1 MKKLLLI
8 LSILFTL
15 NVKGQVIQFVQQ
27 PSQTDIKVKFV
38 DYKYQADVVV
48 MKVDNKYQAS
58 KPGHWYFKYSS
69 FSNSGYYSNSTLK
82 VRIVRYHYEADFHVY
97 VTENRWEIKLT
108 DEYLNAIK

>member
-8 LSILFTL
+8 LSILFTFSA
-15 NVKGQVIQFVQQ
+15 NGQVIQFVQQ

-38 DYKYQADVVV
+38 EYRYQADVVV

>member
-1 MKKLLLI
+1 M
-8 LSILFTL
+8 
-15 NVKGQVIQFVQQ
+15 
-27 PSQTDIKVKFV
+27 KFV
-38 DYKYQADVVV
+38 EYRYQADVVV